1 MKLLALDTSSAAC
14 SAALMINNE
23 VKTLFEIV
31 PRAHSDLIL
40 SMCDKLLQEAKLL
53 PSQLDGI
60 GFGRGPGSFTGLRI
74 AAGVTQGISFAAN
87 IPVIPVSSLAALAQ
101 KTHLDSQKNNILV
114 AVDARMQEVYWGHFH
129 FNEGKLMS
137 FKEGICHPEALHAT
151 DEHQWFAAG
160 DAWKVYHDQ
169 FEQKLISNMV
179 GFNTC
184 SLPCAENIAYLAL
197 QDLTD
202 GNTYPPEK
210 AMPVY
215 LRNNV
220 AKKSSQ

>member
-1 MKLLALDTSSAAC
+1 
-14 SAALMINNE
+14 MINNE